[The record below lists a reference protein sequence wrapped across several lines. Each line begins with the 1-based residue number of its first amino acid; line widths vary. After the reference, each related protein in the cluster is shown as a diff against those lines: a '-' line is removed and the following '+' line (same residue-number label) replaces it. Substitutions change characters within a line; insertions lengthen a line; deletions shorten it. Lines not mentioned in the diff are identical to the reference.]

1 VLADEK
7 TWEVVSQ
14 ISRAIK
20 WVGAPAAQS
29 CSERIARLDMRR
41 ILKSTA
47 QHLFHCAG
55 GLHLVRR
62 KNRHAARILMYHRFS
77 DPASLEMQCIYLK
90 QHYELLSMREL
101 SEHLQFGRP
110 FPPNTVVIT
119 VDDGYRDFLKVA
131 FPVFSTYGIP
141 VTVFLVTDFIDKKVW
156 LWPDVVKYAFENTA
170 YTKTEIQ
177 VANGRRLS
185 LPLDS
190 LVSRLQAARLAIEEA
205 KTFTNRDRLLF
216 VDNLKEQLQVET
228 PQETP
233 EHYQPLHWDEVRSL
247 VRSRVE
253 FGAHTRTH
261 SILSKM
267 SDDRELWD
275 EIVGSK
281 KRIEEELSLPV
292 FHFCYPNGRAADI
305 SDAAVAVVRDA
316 NFRTAVTRDCGLN
329 LKSSNRLLLR
339 RIGVEP
345 DLPELYFRQCVAG
358 FRV

>member
-1 VLADEK
+1 
-7 TWEVVSQ
+7 
-14 ISRAIK
+14 
-20 WVGAPAAQS
+20 
-29 CSERIARLDMRR
+29 MRR
-41 ILKSTA
+41 VLKSTA
-47 QHLFHCAG
+47 QQLFHRAG

-62 KNRHAARILMYHRFS
+62 KNRRAARILMYHRFS
-77 DPASLEMQCIYLK
+77 DPAPLETQCIYLR
-90 QHYELLSMREL
+90 QHYELLSMLEL
-101 SEHLQFGRP
+101 SEHLQSGRA

-119 VDDGYRDFLKVA
+119 VDDGYRDFIKVA
-131 FPVFSTYGIP
+131 FPVFSTYDIP
-141 VTVFLVTDFIDKKVW
+141 VTVFLVTDFLDRKVW
-156 LWPDVVKYAFENTA
+156 LWPDVVEYAFEHTSH
-170 YTKTEIQ
+170 TKAEIEIP
-177 VANGRRLS
+177 NGRSLS

-190 LVSRLQAARLAIEEA
+190 AVFRLQAARLSIEEA
-205 KTFTNRDRLLF
+205 KTLTNRDRLFL
-216 VDNLKEQLQVET
+216 VDDLKERLQVEL

-247 VRSRVE
+247 ARSRVE

-267 SDDRELWD
+267 PDDRELWD

-281 KRIEEELSLPV
+281 KRIEEELRLPV

-316 NFRTAVTRDCGLN
+316 KFRTAVTTECGLN
-329 LKSSNRLLLR
+329 FECSNRLLLR

>member
-1 VLADEK
+1 MR
-7 TWEVVSQ
+7 W
-14 ISRAIK
+14 RA
-20 WVGAPAAQS
+20 S
-29 CSERIARLDMRR
+29 CTNVDQTNRTLDMRR
-41 ILKSTA
+41 VLKSTA
-47 QHLFHCAG
+47 RQLFHRAG
-55 GLHLVRR
+55 GLQLVRR

-77 DPASLEMQCIYLK
+77 DPAALETQCIHLK
-90 QHYELLSMREL
+90 KHYELLSMLEL
-101 SEHLQFGRP
+101 SEHLQSGRA

-131 FPVFSTYGIP
+131 FPILSTYDIP
-141 VTVFLVTDFIDKKVW
+141 VTVFLVTDFLDGKVW
-156 LWPDVVKYAFENTA
+156 LWPDVVKYSFEHTA
-170 YTKTEIQ
+170 HTRAEIEI
-177 VANGRRLS
+177 ANGRLLS

-190 LVSRLQAARLAIEEA
+190 SVFRRQAARLAIEEA
-205 KTFTNRDRLLF
+205 KTLTNRDRIYF
-216 VDNLKEQLQVET
+216 VGKLREQLQVT
-228 PQETP
+228 LPQETP

-247 VRSRVE
+247 ARSGVE

-261 SILSKM
+261 PILSKM
-267 SDDRELWD
+267 SDNRELRD

-316 NFRTAVTRDCGLN
+316 NFRTAVTTEGGLN
-329 LKSSNRLLLR
+329 LKFSNCLLLR

>member
-1 VLADEK
+1 
-7 TWEVVSQ
+7 
-14 ISRAIK
+14 
-20 WVGAPAAQS
+20 
-29 CSERIARLDMRR
+29 MRQ

-47 QHLFHCAG
+47 QKLFHRAG

-77 DPASLEMQCIYLK
+77 DPAPLETQCIYLK
-90 QHYELLSMREL
+90 QHYELLSMLEL
-101 SEHLQFGRP
+101 SEHLQSGRA

-131 FPVFSTYGIP
+131 FPVFSTYDIP
-141 VTVFLVTDFIDKKVW
+141 VTVFLVTDFLDRKVW
-156 LWPDVVKYAFENTA
+156 LWPDVVQYAFEHAAQTRA
-170 YTKTEIQ
+170 EIEI
-177 VANGRRLS
+177 ANGSRLS

-190 LVSRLQAARLAIEEA
+190 TVFRLRAARLAIEEA
-205 KTFTNRDRLLF
+205 KTLTNRDRLLF
-216 VDNLKEQLQVET
+216 VDNLKERLHVKL
-228 PQETP
+228 PQETS

-247 VRSRVE
+247 ARSRVE

-261 SILSKM
+261 PILSKM
-267 SDDRELWD
+267 SDNRELRD

-281 KRIEEELSLPV
+281 KRIEEELGLPV

-316 NFRTAVTRDCGLN
+316 NFRTAVTTEGGLN
-329 LKSSNRLLLR
+329 LKGSNSLLLR

>member
-1 VLADEK
+1 
-7 TWEVVSQ
+7 
-14 ISRAIK
+14 
-20 WVGAPAAQS
+20 
-29 CSERIARLDMRR
+29 MRR
-41 ILKSTA
+41 VLKSTA
-47 QHLFHCAG
+47 QQLFHRAG
-55 GLHLVRR
+55 GIRLVRR
-62 KNRHAARILMYHRFS
+62 KNRHAARILMYHRFN
-77 DPASLEMQCIYLK
+77 DPASLETQCIYLK
-90 QHYELLSMREL
+90 QHYELLSMLEL
-101 SEHLQFGRP
+101 SEHLQSGRA

-119 VDDGYRDFLKVA
+119 VDDGYRDFLTVA
-131 FPVFSTYGIP
+131 FPVFSTYDIP
-141 VTVFLVTDFIDKKVW
+141 VTVFLVTDFLDRKVW
-156 LWPDVVKYAFENTA
+156 LWPDVVKYAFEHTSH
-170 YTKTEIQ
+170 TKAEIEI
-177 VANGRRLS
+177 ANGRRLS

-190 LVSRLQAARLAIEEA
+190 SVFRLQAARLAIEEA
-205 KTFTNRDRLLF
+205 KTLTNRDRLFF
-216 VDNLKEQLQVET
+216 VDNLKEQLQVKL

-247 VRSRVE
+247 TRSRVE

-267 SDDRELWD
+267 SDNRELRD

-281 KRIEEELSLPV
+281 KRIEEELRLPV

-316 NFRTAVTRDCGLN
+316 NFRTAVTTEGGLN
-329 LKSSNRLLLR
+329 LKCSNRLLLR